1 MEVPQLRWNS
11 TVLDDPDGGHIV
23 LWPHLPCVRMPP
35 SLRYRESWDGLAL
48 LFSLSDLSGWRQD
61 EEQDRESPGVHIEAA
76 IASGTV
82 LGRLMKDLQE
92 YEVDGPKIPD
102 PEQVRLLLHA
112 DNARGGMPIYSIEP
126 ELDDPDWADWFE
138 RSADEQS
145 RVTNL
150 LSTLTTSRRWRK
162 TRTTAVAMVERSKGA
177 NPDLGAAAASCAA
190 WWIEEQGAL
199 TAGLISE
206 RNGRFAAR
214 LRGALANLRNS
225 RVDDAEASDCTLL
238 VPVHQAWLPS
248 LEAAVRVWP
257 DAEPVSME
265 EEF

>member
-1 MEVPQLRWNS
+1 MPQLRWNP

-23 LWPHLPCVRMPP
+23 LWPHLPCVRMPS
-35 SLRYRESWDGLAL
+35 SLRYRETWDGLAL
-48 LFSLSDLSGWRQD
+48 LFSLSDLSGWRHD
-61 EEQDRESPGVHIEAA
+61 EEQDIESPGVHIEAA

-92 YEVDGPKIPD
+92 YKVDGPKIPD

-112 DNARGGMPIYSIEP
+112 DNARGGMPIYAIEP
-126 ELDDPDWADWFE
+126 ELDDSDWADWFE

-162 TRTTAVAMVERSKGA
+162 TRSAAVALVERSKGVS
-177 NPDLGAAAASCAA
+177 PDMGAAAASCAA

-199 TAGLISE
+199 TTGLISE
-206 RNGRFAAR
+206 RNSRFAAR
-214 LRGALANLRNS
+214 LRGALADLRNS

-248 LEAAVRVWP
+248 LEVAIGAWP
-257 DAEPVSME
+257 DAESVSRE
-265 EEF
+265 ER